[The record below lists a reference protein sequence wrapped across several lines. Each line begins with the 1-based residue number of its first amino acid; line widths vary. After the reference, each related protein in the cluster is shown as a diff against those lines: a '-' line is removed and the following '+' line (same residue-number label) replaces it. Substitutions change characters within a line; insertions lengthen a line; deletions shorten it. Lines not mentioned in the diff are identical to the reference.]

1 MICPNC
7 RQDAPTIVRGVS
19 AYCTACGAPR
29 SLLENT
35 PVNVAGK
42 PSTVGGSVAGVFG
55 WLVLLG
61 GLTVAGTVTA
71 LLQAIIT
78 GGVLGYVFGVPIAL
92 FSLIFGLSLI
102 LGGRKLRQSGEAKA
116 KSAHEQAIFA
126 IAQRRQGTVLAADVA
141 RALSMTEAEADAL
154 LTELA
159 KRPDGKV
166 TLEVDD
172 SGELRYMVPRFA
184 PAMRVAPQPTPRVRV
199 APPPQPQAEMLD
211 AEELSE
217 DEREAHRRRMSR

>member
-29 SLLENT
+29 SLLEHT

-55 WLVLLG
+55 WLILLG

-78 GGVLGYVFGVPIAL
+78 GGVLGYVLGVPIAL
-92 FSLIFGLSLI
+92 FSLFFGLSLI
-102 LGGRKLRQSGEAKA
+102 LGGRKLRQSGEAVA
-116 KSAHEQAIFA
+116 RSAHEEAIFA
-126 IAQRRQGTVLAADVA
+126 IAQRRQGSVLAADVA

-184 PAMRVAPQPTPRVRV
+184 PAMRVPAQPAPRVRV
-199 APPPQPQAEMLD
+199 APDAPPAELLD
-211 AEELSE
+211 TEELSE
-217 DEREAHRRRMSR
+217 DEREALRRRMQR